1 VQESLASY
9 FIGIAFGQA
18 LYGPLSD
25 RLGRKP
31 ALYLGLTIFIGASLG
46 CAFTTS
52 VTQLVVFRFLQAL
65 GGCAP
70 LVVPRAVV
78 RDYFDGPES
87 VRMLSMLVLVMML
100 GPILAPFIGG
110 QLLIHFGWRSVFFV
124 LAGYGLTWLVLAA
137 WLLPESLRPAQRRRE
152 SVATIAATY
161 LRILRDRQYL
171 GRVLTGGFVFAGL
184 LAYISG
190 SSFVY
195 IELFHVPPERFGLYF
210 GANAVGLML
219 ASQINRYLAG
229 RVHPEVIV
237 GTVLPVAAGRWRDAA
252 RGRLHRLWRLCRH
265 PGAALLLRDLHG
277 FVGPNTTALAMSP
290 VRSRGRVGVG
300 AHGHDAVR
308 ARGRDGELVSALRQ
322 RDRRAVR
329 GRDRRVRARGVRRAP
344 HDAAAV
350 RTGEDRLRRGHEDAR
365 RAVYPARCRKA
376 ISTVSVMGLSKV
388 VTHTTLVTKL
398 GATSNSSA
406 RIVGDDRRW
415 HRRLQHAGLQ
425 RRPLQAQQV
434 RDAERRERSR
444 HEREERRHDHH
455 GGTVGPGRP
464 FELHAEHEHH
474 HRQGGIAQE
483 RHGPRDGVG
492 HREPQ
497 GQGEPAA
504 SAP

>member
-1 VQESLASY
+1 MTGAGGFDGHHYRHRLAVILGALTAMGPLAIDMYLPALPGIARELGAPIAAVQESLASY

-237 GTVLPVAAGRWRDAA
+237 GTVLPVAAVAGVTLLVDAYTGFGGFA
-252 RGRLHRLWRLCRH
+252 GILVPLFCFVIC
-265 PGAALLLRDLHG
+265 HG
-277 FVGPNTTALAMSP
+277 FVGPNATALAMSP
-290 VRSRGRVGVG
+290 YG
-300 AHGHDAVR
+300 AVAGSASALMGTIQFVLG
-308 ARGRDGELVSALRQ
+308 AATGELVSAFGNGT
-322 RDRRAVR
+322 AV
-329 GRDRRVRARGVRRAP
+329 P
-344 HDAAAV
+344 FAAV
-350 RTGEDRLRRGHEDAR
+350 IAGCGLAALAVHRAGGSRL
-365 RAVYPARCRKA
+365 PA
-376 ISTVSVMGLSKV
+376 
-388 VTHTTLVTKL
+388 
-398 GATSNSSA
+398 
-406 RIVGDDRRW
+406 
-415 HRRLQHAGLQ
+415 
-425 RRPLQAQQV
+425 
-434 RDAERRERSR
+434 
-444 HEREERRHDHH
+444 
-455 GGTVGPGRP
+455 PG
-464 FELHAEHEHH
+464 
-474 HRQGGIAQE
+474 
-483 RHGPRDGVG
+483 
-492 HREPQ
+492 
-497 GQGEPAA
+497 
-504 SAP
+504 

>member
-1 VQESLASY
+1 MTGPDGFDGHHYRHRLAVILGALTAMGPLAIDMYLPALPGIARELGAPIAAVQESLASY

-237 GTVLPVAAGRWRDAA
+237 GTVLPVAAVAGVTLLVDAYTGFGGFA
-252 RGRLHRLWRLCRH
+252 GILVPLFCFVIC
-265 PGAALLLRDLHG
+265 HG
-277 FVGPNTTALAMSP
+277 FVGPNATALAMSP
-290 VRSRGRVGVG
+290 YG
-300 AHGHDAVR
+300 AVAGSASALMGTIQFVLG
-308 ARGRDGELVSALRQ
+308 AAAGELVSAFGNGT
-322 RDRRAVR
+322 AV
-329 GRDRRVRARGVRRAP
+329 P
-344 HDAAAV
+344 FAAV
-350 RTGEDRLRRGHEDAR
+350 IAGCGLAALAVHRTGGSRL
-365 RAVYPARCRKA
+365 PA
-376 ISTVSVMGLSKV
+376 
-388 VTHTTLVTKL
+388 
-398 GATSNSSA
+398 
-406 RIVGDDRRW
+406 
-415 HRRLQHAGLQ
+415 
-425 RRPLQAQQV
+425 
-434 RDAERRERSR
+434 
-444 HEREERRHDHH
+444 
-455 GGTVGPGRP
+455 PG
-464 FELHAEHEHH
+464 
-474 HRQGGIAQE
+474 
-483 RHGPRDGVG
+483 
-492 HREPQ
+492 
-497 GQGEPAA
+497 
-504 SAP
+504 